1 MKHRNNQSY
10 LIQMVKMIYQGKK
23 VKLERLEPPVYL
35 DLGAHLGHLEIE
47 AGTDHLEAT
56 PDHLAL

>member
-1 MKHRNNQSY
+1 
-10 LIQMVKMIYQGKK
+10 
-23 VKLERLEPPVYL
+23 LERLEPPVYL